1 MPRPS
6 RRDKIV
12 SAASTL
18 FTQKGFRSTTVRDIA
33 AKAGMNSGS
42 LYAHFSSKEEILY
55 EIMLAETQRIV
66 AAVSEIVESDAEPE
80 EKLVRALATH
90 IEANASRR
98 GTLRL
103 HLLEWRELTG
113 VRRARLI
120 ESRNVYEGLW
130 DQIIEEGIDSG
141 AFAVS
146 DVKYARLLVLS
157 AANWA
162 PMWLNPKGP
171 ETPAEAAEHFAA
183 LLIAGFA
190 APSASSES
198 RLVGAT
204 KSRRS

>member
-12 SAASTL
+12 AAAATL
-18 FTQKGFRSTTVRDIA
+18 FTKKGFKSTTVRDIA
-33 AKAGMNSGS
+33 SKAGMNSGS

-55 EIMLAETQRIV
+55 EIMLAETLRV
-66 AAVSEIVESDAEPE
+66 AATVREIVESDVSPE
-80 EKLVRALATH
+80 EKLRRALATH
-90 IEANASRR
+90 IEANASSR

-120 ESRNVYEGLW
+120 ENRNIYEGLW
-130 DQIIEEGIDSG
+130 DQILREGLDSG
-141 AFAVS
+141 AFTVS
-146 DVKYARLLVLS
+146 DLKYARLLALS

-183 LLIAGFA
+183 LLIAAFA
-190 APSASSES
+190 APSAAPAS
-198 RLVGAT
+198 RLARGA
-204 KSRRS
+204 K

>member
-12 SAASTL
+12 GAATAL
-18 FTQKGFRSTTVRDIA
+18 FTDKGFRSTTVRDIA

-42 LYAHFSSKEEILY
+42 LYAHFSTKEEILY
-55 EIMLAETQRIV
+55 EIMLAETLRV
-66 AAVSEIVESDAEPE
+66 VTAVSEIVESDAEPE
-80 EKLVRALATH
+80 DKLLRALATH

-98 GTLRL
+98 GVLRL

-113 VRRARLI
+113 VRRAHLI
-120 ESRNVYEGLW
+120 ENRNVYEGLW
-130 DQIIEEGIDSG
+130 DRILEEGIDKG
-141 AFAVS
+141 VFAVS
-146 DVKYARLLVLS
+146 DMKYARLLILS

-183 LLIAGFA
+183 LLVTAFS
-190 APSASSES
+190 APSVASPS
-198 RLVGAT
+198 R
-204 KSRRS
+204 